1 MATITNHVGGGGTRR
16 AAATSK
22 PSLSNHTGTGEALST
37 VDLNHGAK
45 NLTRG
50 GTASAAAS
58 KPLRIGGG
66 ALSSSSS
73 SSSSQQPPVLL
84 TTVMVAIAV
93 CCVAS
98 IAMSTT
104 HVQYQFGGGGDG
116 SVSSADAR
124 LSQQRSIHGDHHSG
138 GGGGSIAA
146 ALSDFSGQQNKE
158 NTKVDSL
165 LAAPFYPKLQCKAY
179 GGPSEK
185 ESQEMVYWQG
195 KCVTVI
201 ITTNMGRES
210 RLVARLSHT
219 PWPFC
224 SWCAEIPS
232 DSHYQSPF
240 HVRAD
245 QEEQFMTFEPDGGGW
260 NNIRMA
266 METVVGLAIATGRTL
281 VLPPEQRMYL
291 LQQERGKTKT
301 DFSFVDFFPMHQ
313 LEQDGLK
320 MISMEEFLQRQALT
334 GQLKD
339 KTTGLVS
346 FPPEHRINWNGQD
359 VKLLKEWLR
368 NVTLTPHW
376 SPSECLAVFAES
388 RSHADAQRLQ
398 QLLHDL
404 KDNPVQEEETAALDQ
419 PLPVDATT
427 RERLQES
434 LNGRRH
440 LCLYDQEMQSAPV
453 VHFMCR

>member
-1 MATITNHVGGGGTRR
+1 MATIITHNVGSGGGGGGTRR
-16 AAATSK
+16 AAATTK

-37 VDLNHGAK
+37 VDLNNGA
-45 NLTRG
+45 NMTRG

-58 KPLRIGGG
+58 KTLRSGGG
-66 ALSSSSS
+66 ALSSQ
-73 SSSSQQPPVLL
+73 QQPPVLL

-104 HVQYQFGGGGDG
+104 HVQYQFGGGDG
-116 SVSSADAR
+116 SVSSADSR
-124 LSQQRSIHGDHHSG
+124 LSQQRSIHGDHHG

-165 LAAPFYPKLQCKAY
+165 AAPFYPKLQCKAY
-179 GGPSEK
+179 GGPTEK
-185 ESQEMVYWQG
+185 EAQEMVYWQG
-195 KCVTVI
+195 KCVIT
-201 ITTNMGRES
+201 ITTNVGRES

-219 PWPFC
+219 PRPFC
-224 SWCAEIPS
+224 SWWAEIPS

-419 PLPVDATT
+419 PPLPVDATT